1 MIKSIYALLN
11 LKEKKIFY
19 FLFVLVILNAV
30 LELISLATFY
40 PLLRILLDE
49 HYNLNFINIYLDKL
63 NLKIADINN
72 KLILIVLFLVFI
84 TFIIKNFFYLVYVYF
99 QNNFIKNTRL
109 RISYDLVN
117 KYITLPYSYFFKKNL
132 STIYRN
138 VALSTNFSSIVY
150 ALLTFYLEILVFL
163 FLILFLLTIEF
174 KLTSIIII
182 ILTALILVYK
192 QYSKDEF
199 FKLGIISQKYAEKLN
214 HIILQM
220 FSGIREVKVLK
231 KESFFMKNFSRVNNL
246 EAYNNFKRDF
256 LLQIPKI
263 IIELTVILLLVF
275 LIFYMFIFEYE
286 KSEILV
292 YISLMI
298 IASGRLMPSA
308 IRIISSIQRL
318 KYYQPLNHILIQE
331 LKSKIE
337 KDQEKKLIKNSLT
350 FNKHIIFKNVS
361 FYYSKNKYIFKNFN
375 LKIKKNTCIGI
386 FGSSGSGKSTFLDL
400 LIGLLKPTSGFI
412 KVDNF
417 LLDNNLE
424 AWRTKVSYVS
434 QSKFF
439 LNETIEKNIA
449 FGVSKMAINQKLLI
463 KVSKDAQIYDDIR
476 NMKLKFK
483 TNMGENGLNL
493 SGGQLQRIAIAR
505 ALYHQSELII
515 FDEATNALDREN
527 EESIF
532 KILNNLKKKYTIIV
546 ISHSKYNFKIC
557 DKVYNLNNI

>member
-1 MIKSIYALLN
+1 M
-11 LKEKKIFY
+11 
-19 FLFVLVILNAV
+19 
-30 LELISLATFY
+30 
-40 PLLRILLDE
+40 
-49 HYNLNFINIYLDKL
+49 
-63 NLKIADINN
+63 
-72 KLILIVLFLVFI
+72 
-84 TFIIKNFFYLVYVYF
+84 
-99 QNNFIKNTRL
+99 
-109 RISYDLVN
+109 
-117 KYITLPYSYFFKKNL
+117 
-132 STIYRN
+132 
-138 VALSTNFSSIVY
+138 
-150 ALLTFYLEILVFL
+150 
-163 FLILFLLTIEF
+163 
-174 KLTSIIII
+174 
-182 ILTALILVYK
+182 
-192 QYSKDEF
+192 
-199 FKLGIISQKYAEKLN
+199 
-214 HIILQM
+214 
-220 FSGIREVKVLK
+220 
-231 KESFFMKNFSRVNNL
+231 
-246 EAYNNFKRDF
+246 
-256 LLQIPKI
+256 
-263 IIELTVILLLVF
+263 
-275 LIFYMFIFEYE
+275 
-286 KSEILV
+286 
-292 YISLMI
+292 
-298 IASGRLMPSA
+298 
-308 IRIISSIQRL
+308 
-318 KYYQPLNHILIQE
+318 
-331 LKSKIE
+331 
-337 KDQEKKLIKNSLT
+337 
-350 FNKHIIFKNVS
+350 S

-400 LIGLLKPTSGFI
+400 LIGLLKATSGFI

-463 KVSKDAQIYDDIR
+463 KVSKDAQIYDDIM